1 MQYGLAGYENS
12 LKGFRIA
19 MKEEIAD
26 NVQDEIKRTQKKQ
39 DIRDDL
45 DETLYHIMVLRN
57 AVRDSDD
64 GIVRKFSEQR
74 MKEIT
79 DSLEEKIKGVN
90 DVYLGLECMDKQL
103 KVIRYNE
110 KKLRYLHNLDV
121 VNAEKY
127 SVKAMWLKNE
137 MFELITD
144 GEIEAEVRVTGYT
157 ENGERCEDYVGPCN
171 EESVR
176 QFAKSMMSGRKSDEA
191 LIKVAKQYV

>member
-1 MQYGLAGYENS
+1 MQYGLTGYENS

-26 NVQDEIKRTQKKQ
+26 NIQDEIKRTQKKQ
-39 DIRDDL
+39 DMRDNL
-45 DETLYHIMVLRN
+45 DETLYHLMVLRN

-79 DSLEEKIKGVN
+79 DSIEEKIEGVN
-90 DVYLGLECMDKQL
+90 DVNLGLECMDKQI

-144 GEIEAEVRVTGYT
+144 GEIEAEVRITGYT

>member
-1 MQYGLAGYENS
+1 MQYGLTGYENS

-19 MKEEIAD
+19 MKEEIAENAED
-26 NVQDEIKRTQKKQ
+26 KIRRTAVKQKV
-39 DIRDDL
+39 RDDL
-45 DETLYHIMVLRN
+45 DESLYHIMVLRN

-64 GIVRKFSEQR
+64 GIVRKFSEKR
-74 MKEIT
+74 MKDIT

-90 DVYLGLECMDKQL
+90 DFYIGLECLDKQL
-103 KVIRYNE
+103 KIIKYNE

-137 MFELITD
+137 MFDVIAEGETD
-144 GEIEAEVRVTGYT
+144 MVVRVSGYDDD
-157 ENGERCEDYVGPCN
+157 GKRREDYVGPCN

-176 QFAKSMMSGRKSDEA
+176 QFAESMMSGRKSDEG
-191 LIKVAKQYV
+191 LIKVAKQYL